1 MHKVTDFI
9 IKTKKMKST
18 NTLKATFSHTTPSE
32 RCMALKN
39 SGNYPGANGK
49 QNWYIVTGSKEAIKQ
64 YIEDVTTD
72 DYNPVDEDNVV
83 FYSTPFP
90 TVSDTPTLR
99 RSRKEDKDGNYRWNL
114 SDSAFERLNEQLD
127 KVNNTLLQQRI
138 IDAKADNALG
148 MSTIK
153 ATASA
158 IASVEIEDDEPEG
171 EGAKPKT
178 KKANPAKDVE

>member
-1 MHKVTDFI
+1 
-9 IKTKKMKST
+9 MKST

-32 RCMALKN
+32 RCKELKN
-39 SGNYPGANGK
+39 SGNYPDANGK
-49 QNWYIVTGSKEAIKQ
+49 MNWYTVTGSKEAIKQ
-64 YIEDVTTD
+64 YIEDVTTAD
-72 DYNPVDEDNVV
+72 FSPVDEDNVV
-83 FYSTPFP
+83 YFATPFP

-99 RSRKEDKDGNYRWNL
+99 RSRKEDKDGNHRWNL

-153 ATASA
+153 AAASA
-158 IASVEIEDDEPEG
+158 IASIEIEDDEEDNDGGPT
-171 EGAKPKT
+171 PKT
-178 KKANPAKDVE
+178 KKVNPAKDVE